1 MSYARRIPSLDG
13 LRGIAAIAVTLFHF
27 SIFFLPQAHLSDM
40 LPFLGRAYL
49 AVDLFFILS
58 GFVIAHVYGRLLA
71 SNWRAHWMQFAIARF
86 ARIYPL
92 FALTTLAMVITVVL
106 SGTPLKFVS
115 FSDGSLVLQP
125 VLLQQWYGGGLS
137 WNYPSWSISTEAE
150 AYVFFVFSAGLLVTG
165 KHPQLMAA
173 CCVAILAAL
182 SIAHGGSLNFVQGVP
197 ALVRTLSEFSIGAL
211 IYRAHSGGAALLIK
225 RAGILTILFMGLA
238 TITRQ
243 DFFTVGA
250 FGCLVFY
257 GVNTTGVASRLLNSR
272 PAVALGNWSYSIYL
286 SHAPTH
292 YAVMVAFA
300 ASGHPINDL
309 SSANAR
315 LLVLAAALGVVA
327 IAAVSYEYFETPAR
341 RLLISATMKALPD
354 MRPIGSART

>member
-1 MSYARRIPSLDG
+1 
-13 LRGIAAIAVTLFHF
+13 
-27 SIFFLPQAHLSDM
+27 
-40 LPFLGRAYL
+40 
-49 AVDLFFILS
+49 
-58 GFVIAHVYGRLLA
+58 
-71 SNWRAHWMQFAIARF
+71 
-86 ARIYPL
+86 
-92 FALTTLAMVITVVL
+92 
-106 SGTPLKFVS
+106 
-115 FSDGSLVLQP
+115 
-125 VLLQQWYGGGLS
+125 
-137 WNYPSWSISTEAE
+137 
-150 AYVFFVFSAGLLVTG
+150 
-165 KHPQLMAA
+165 MAA